1 MGGGVRKVFRG
12 RKKGWEEVGPGVR
25 KVRRGN
31 KKGWEWVKKKVGGCK
46 MLRTKERIAH
56 ITTSS

>member
-1 MGGGVRKVFRG
+1 LGGGVRKVGRG
-12 RKKGWEEVGPGVR
+12 S
-25 KVRRGN
+25 
-31 KKGWEWVKKKVGGCK
+31 KKGWEWVEKKVGWCK